1 LDLLGPSVYK
11 ASDIFVKIKS
21 GNNNMQSGV
30 SIRKISEDVNI
41 DFKDTPNLM
50 RQIGSKIGKKKIN
63 I

>member
-1 LDLLGPSVYK
+1 
-11 ASDIFVKIKS
+11 
-21 GNNNMQSGV
+21 MQSGV

-63 I
+63 IEGKHRR